1 MQLYQLNVKW
11 WWKEFRIK
19 TFPYLNAAPS
29 IWNILIII
37 RVARNHCLRT
47 RVSQGWHDFRRHLSL
62 CPQALT
68 PPWILKKGASGQ
80 TNEKKSL
87 PHTMSSLVR
96 IRKRHALLQATALH
110 CLRESSRS
118 CQGTRR
124 VFGPFLSVK
133 EWSFFVFISLLE
145 LYFSSS
151 ALKLKKKK
159 SALLMDEGKKKPF
172 CLLSNTVYL
181 LCLLSWW
188 NREVPGTH
196 CRIVDGHRPANW
208 GSEEIRP
215 RWHQAGPSPLG
226 SPPFLGP
233 DCPCLSLSSPLQSP
247 LNTLLHLSLC
257 FYHRQIKG
265 KGITFHFSIAC

>member
-1 MQLYQLNVKW
+1 MGSPESL
-11 WWKEFRIK
+11 
-19 TFPYLNAAPS
+19 
-29 IWNILIII
+29 
-37 RVARNHCLRT
+37 LRP

-68 PPWILKKGASGQ
+68 PPWILKKGASRQ

-87 PHTMSSLVR
+87 PPTMSSPVR
-96 IRKRHALLQATALH
+96 IRKRHALLLATALH

-133 EWSFFVFISLLE
+133 EWSFFVFIYLLKL

-159 SALLMDEGKKKPF
+159 NRHSWWKKEKKKPF
-172 CLLSNTVYL
+172 CLLSNTVNI

-188 NREVPGTH
+188 NREVPGTR
-196 CRIVDGHRPANW
+196 CRIVDGHGPANW
-208 GSEEIRP
+208 DSEETRP

-226 SPPFLGP
+226 SPLVLGP
-233 DCPCLSLSSPLQSP
+233 HCPCLHLSSPLQSP

>member
-1 MQLYQLNVKW
+1 MGSPESLFEDKSFTGLARLQ
-11 WWKEFRIK
+11 E
-19 TFPYLNAAPS
+19 APFTVPS
-29 IWNILIII
+29 STHASMN
-37 RVARNHCLRT
+37 
-47 RVSQGWHDFRRHLSL
+47 FE
-62 CPQALT
+62 
-68 PPWILKKGASGQ
+68 KGASGQ

-181 LCLLSWW
+181 LCLLS
-188 NREVPGTH
+188 
-196 CRIVDGHRPANW
+196 
-208 GSEEIRP
+208 
-215 RWHQAGPSPLG
+215 
-226 SPPFLGP
+226 
-233 DCPCLSLSSPLQSP
+233 
-247 LNTLLHLSLC
+247 
-257 FYHRQIKG
+257 
-265 KGITFHFSIAC
+265 